1 MGMTGE
7 RTKIVEWIRGNNFV
21 VRVEVDAIV
30 PEFDPSEPCL
40 EPEAIRFLDEVK
52 DMANRGLIG
61 ELKKVGEVY
70 VRQTA

>member
-1 MGMTGE
+1 MELTGE
-7 RTKIVEWIRGNNFV
+7 RTKIVRWIPGRNFV
-21 VRVEVDAIV
+21 VRVEVDAII